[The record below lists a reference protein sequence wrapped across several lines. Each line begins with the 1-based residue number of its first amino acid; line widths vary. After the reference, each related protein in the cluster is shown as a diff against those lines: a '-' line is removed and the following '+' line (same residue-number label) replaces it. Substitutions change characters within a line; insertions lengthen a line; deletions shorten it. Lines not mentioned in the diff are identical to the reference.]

1 MSRSSLYLNGH
12 SYLRIFFSLFKGGN
26 GMQKGP
32 PSFDGEFLYHFV
44 PWTYDNSVICH
55 LVNKAP
61 LCHVKCM
68 YTRLHSSFEQEC

>member
-1 MSRSSLYLNGH
+1 
-12 SYLRIFFSLFKGGN
+12 
-26 GMQKGP
+26 MQKGP
-32 PSFDGEFLYHFV
+32 HSFDGEFLYHFV